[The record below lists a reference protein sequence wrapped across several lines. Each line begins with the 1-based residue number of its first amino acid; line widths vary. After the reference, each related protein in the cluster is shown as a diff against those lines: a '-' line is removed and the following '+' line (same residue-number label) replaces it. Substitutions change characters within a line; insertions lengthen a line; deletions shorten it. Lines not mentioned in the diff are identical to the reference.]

1 MGNTWM
7 SKNGIN
13 YADCVHWFAILAMLL
28 EVHTFGLR
36 AIPVNTRYRNNITRS
51 DSWYCRFAC
60 WYTHIYI
67 YVYKYY
73 IYTRVCILYIYT
85 HALFVLVLVVV
96 AAAAACCCRCFLL
109 WQIFMSV
116 YSLNKLQQ
124 AQGLRC
130 ALCRPPCQSTW
141 HCVIW
146 RPPFTPNIYCR
157 PAMIGKSFLGFLFLR
172 FLHGFFFVLF
182 ATQECTRQPP
192 GICKTCDRASAD
204 KKSNRVLAQR

>member
-1 MGNTWM
+1 MAYLTYDLF
-7 SKNGIN
+7 ILTIVCLL
-13 YADCVHWFAILAMLL
+13 CVCCFCCFLL
-28 EVHTFGLR
+28 
-36 AIPVNTRYRNNITRS
+36 
-51 DSWYCRFAC
+51 
-60 WYTHIYI
+60 
-67 YVYKYY
+67 
-73 IYTRVCILYIYT
+73 
-85 HALFVLVLVVV
+85 LFVVFCCSCSCSCSCCCCCCCSCSCCCCC
-96 AAAAACCCRCFLL
+96 CCCRCFLL

-157 PAMIGKSFLGFLFLR
+157 PAMIGKSFLGFLFYD
-172 FLHGFFFVLF
+172 FCTASFFVLF

-192 GICKTCDRASAD
+192 GICKTCDRASSD